1 MKDWFVPKYL
11 GIPFIDDV
19 MRWLNSGKPEA
30 IAVYVILFVIVL
42 LTIFLKKRDVD

>member
-11 GIPFIDDV
+11 GISFVDDV
-19 MRWLNSGKPEA
+19 MKWFNSGKPES

>member
-1 MKDWFVPKYL
+1 MKDWLVPRYL

-19 MRWLNSGKPEA
+19 MKWLNSGKPEA
-30 IAVYVILFVIVL
+30 IAVYVILFVIVI

>member
-42 LTIFLKKRDVD
+42 LTIFLKKRDID